1 MAKQKQMI
9 AVSGMTRGQL
19 DTLATTTGRSMSG
32 VIEEAVAILAWLQ
45 ADPHARGVALD
56 LDTPTATDLVK
67 IAVRRLWE
75 QEVGPDAD
83 PDADPQGPMTLESH
97 AAWLQ
102 QLDARVQTLE
112 QRLQDE

>member
-32 VIEEAVAILAWLQ
+32 VIEEAVALLAWLQ
-45 ADPHARGVALD
+45 TDPHARGVALD
-56 LDTPTATDLVK
+56 LDTATATDLVK

-75 QEVGPDAD
+75 QEVG

-112 QRLQDE
+112 QRL